1 MDQPPREGGRPSG
14 REVMAAAQKV
24 SGLPNEVCFLGS
36 SAATTTAHIEEALA
50 AVECDVV
57 IIVTPPPMHAV
68 QCRAAIAAGKHV
80 RTLPSQPPGATTLS
94 TDSLSLSLSR
104 SLVSTALAFVMTEHR
119 STSRSRFVRT
129 SPRQRRSSP
138 RQRRPV
144 SRCVFVC
151 VCVCACVRLCV
162 CASVCRTCPSPSRF
176 LILVW
181 CTAHGLP
188 ECTAALRSATTR
200 SDSPLRKPRQTHR
213 WADGED

>member
-151 VCVCACVRLCV
+151 VCVCACVRTLDFSRV
-162 CASVCRTCPSPSRF
+162 LTLPFPSLAFVFALSYAPSLSSF
-176 LILVW
+176 IL
-181 CTAHGLP
+181 
-188 ECTAALRSATTR
+188 
-200 SDSPLRKPRQTHR
+200 
-213 WADGED
+213 